1 MHLILTPC
9 IMGESITEVQVGLG
23 LALPR
28 SCRDLG
34 LGLVRDLGLDLVLV
48 VVSLGS

>member
-1 MHLILTPC
+1 
-9 IMGESITEVQVGLG
+9 MGESITEVQVGLC

-28 SCRDLG
+28 SCGDPG
-34 LGLVRDLGLDLVLV
+34 LGLVRDPGLNLVLV